1 MFKSVIKIGALG
13 LLVVVVAFTMAFS
26 SGKLARVSCQ
36 DLIVRIHE
44 DSPRFIDEEEI
55 MRLVKKADDKLFEK
69 KLNEINT
76 EQLERALKKET
87 AIKNIEIYRRVV
99 GEDMDF
105 KGKLIVEVAQRK
117 PVVRI
122 RNDKEDFYLDSEGVR
137 IPASG
142 AFSSRVLL
150 VSGQPSEKYAREELL
165 PLINFI
171 HGNEF
176 WHAQIEQMQVNA
188 NGELILSTL
197 IGDQLVEFGK
207 PSDYKIKLRNLKAL
221 YEQAFSSTGWDHY
234 SKINLKYTNQVV
246 CTKK

>member
-1 MFKSVIKIGALG
+1 MFKSVMKIGVLG

-26 SGKLARVSCQ
+26 SGKLARVNCQ

-55 MRLVKKADDKLFEK
+55 IRLVKKADEKLFEK

-122 RNDKEDFYLDSEGVR
+122 RNDKEAYMLDR
-137 IPASG
+137 PASSG
-142 AFSSRVLL
+142 RNSRACFGPVRRYPDSP
-150 VSGQPSEKYAREELL
+150 VHSDAGSRRVQARD
-165 PLINFI
+165 
-171 HGNEF
+171 
-176 WHAQIEQMQVNA
+176 A
-188 NGELILSTL
+188 
-197 IGDQLVEFGK
+197 
-207 PSDYKIKLRNLKAL
+207 
-221 YEQAFSSTGWDHY
+221 
-234 SKINLKYTNQVV
+234 
-246 CTKK
+246 